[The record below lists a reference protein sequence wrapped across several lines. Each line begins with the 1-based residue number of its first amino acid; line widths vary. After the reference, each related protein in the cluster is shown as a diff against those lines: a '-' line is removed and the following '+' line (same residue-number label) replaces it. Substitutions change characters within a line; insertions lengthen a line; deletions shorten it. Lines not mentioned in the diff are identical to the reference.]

1 MHTEHLF
8 ADPLNA
14 FADQTLPQR
23 LRRWASQHGARTA
36 LVAGAVRLSYAQLD
50 LQVDRLA
57 GGLST
62 LGIKAGD
69 RVMLQLPNGVGF
81 VCAFFATMRIGA
93 VPVLAMP
100 TQRAEDIAAL
110 CRLAEPVAYLI
121 PDRLR
126 DFDFRD
132 MAAGIIEHQPS
143 LMHVIVDGEPGPFN
157 AMSALDAPCPAD
169 PMTDPR
175 DMALL
180 LLSGGTTG
188 TPKLIPRSHADYAY
202 NFSLSARLCE
212 LDNDSVYLAVLPT
225 AHNFTLACPGVLGSL
240 AAGATVVL
248 SDSASCD
255 VAMPLIQREGVTH
268 VALVPPL
275 AQLWAQGRDWQDS
288 DLSSLTL
295 LQVGGSRL
303 DPALATQVLEAL
315 DCRVQQVFGMAE
327 GLLCYTRP
335 DDPLEV
341 VLNTQGRPLSPFDE
355 VRLVDADLHD
365 VAPGQTGEL
374 LTRGP
379 YTITGYYQ
387 AAEHNARSF
396 TREGYYRSGDLA
408 RWTPDGN
415 LIVEGRIK
423 EQIQRSGEKISAA
436 HIENHLTALPDIE
449 SAVVVAVP
457 DSLLGERICAFILG
471 DKPTGAAQHIRDQLH
486 MHGLGENNL
495 PDQFEWVAAWPL
507 TAVGKIDKRQL
518 AVLAQLIRE

>member
-1 MHTEHLF
+1 MHTEHTF
-8 ADPLNA
+8 HDPLQP

-23 LRRWASQHGARTA
+23 LRRWASQHGAHTA
-36 LVAGAVRLSYAQLD
+36 LVCGTVRMSYTQLD
-50 LQVDRLA
+50 LRVDRLA
-57 GGLST
+57 GGLAQ
-62 LGIKAGD
+62 LGITAGD

-81 VCAFFATMRIGA
+81 VCALFAVMRIGA

-121 PDRLR
+121 PERLR

-132 MAAGIIEHQPS
+132 MAARIIEHQPS
-143 LMHVIVDGEPGPFN
+143 LTHVIVDGEPGPFK
-157 AMSALDAPCPAD
+157 ALSALDGPCPAD
-169 PMTDPR
+169 PLADPR
-175 DMALL
+175 GMALL

-188 TPKLIPRSHADYAY
+188 TPKLIPRSHADYTY
-202 NFSLSARLCE
+202 NFSHSARLCE
-212 LDNDSVYLAVLPT
+212 LDNDSVYLAVLPA
-225 AHNFTLACPGVLGSL
+225 AHNFTLACPGLLGSL

-248 SDSASCD
+248 GDSASCD
-255 VAMPLIQREGVTH
+255 AAMPLIEREGVTH

-275 AQLWAQGRDWQDS
+275 AQLWAQGRDWEDS
-288 DLSSLTL
+288 DLSSLKL

-303 DPALATQVLEAL
+303 DPALATHVLEAL

-335 DDPLEV
+335 DDPLEI

-355 VRLVDADLHD
+355 VRLVDTDMNE
-365 VAPGQTGEL
+365 VASGQTGEL

-396 TREGYYRSGDLA
+396 THDGYYRSGDLA
-408 RWTPDGN
+408 RWTPEGN

-436 HIENHLTALPDIE
+436 HIENHLTALPDID

-457 DSLLGERICAFILG
+457 DPLLGERICAFILG
-471 DKPTGAAQHIRDQLH
+471 NQPAGAAHYIRDQLRLQ
-486 MHGLGENNL
+486 GLGEDKL
-495 PDQFEWVAAWPL
+495 PDQFEWLAAWPL

-518 AVLAQLIRE
+518 AVLAQ

>member
-1 MHTEHLF
+1 MHTEHTSH
-8 ADPLNA
+8 DPLHP

-23 LRRWASQHGARTA
+23 LRRWASQYGAHTA
-36 LVAGAVRLSYAQLD
+36 LVAGDVRLSYTQLD
-50 LQVDRLA
+50 QRVDRLA
-57 GGLST
+57 GGLAA
-62 LGIKAGD
+62 LGITAGD

-81 VCAFFATMRIGA
+81 VCALFAVMRIGA

-126 DFDFRD
+126 DFDYRG
-132 MAAGIIEHQPS
+132 MAAGIVEQQPS
-143 LMHVIVDGEPGPFN
+143 LAHVIVDGEPGPFI
-157 AMSALDAPCPAD
+157 ALSALDAPCPAD
-169 PMTDPR
+169 PLADPR
-175 DMALL
+175 GLALL

-202 NFSLSARLCE
+202 NFSHSARLCE
-212 LDNDSVYLAVLPT
+212 LDSDSVYLAVLPT

-248 SDSASCD
+248 GDSASCD
-255 VAMPLIQREGVTH
+255 AAMPLIEREGVTH

-275 AQLWAQGRDWQDS
+275 AQLWAQGRDWEDS
-288 DLSSLTL
+288 DLTSLKL

-303 DPALATQVLEAL
+303 DPALAAHLLEAL
-315 DCRVQQVFGMAE
+315 DCRIQQVFGMAE

-341 VLNTQGRPLSPFDE
+341 VLNTQGRPLSPFDQ
-355 VRLVDADLHD
+355 VRLVDADLND
-365 VAPGQTGEL
+365 VAHGQTGEL

-379 YTITGYYQ
+379 YTITGYYR
-387 AAEHNARSF
+387 AADHTARSF
-396 TREGYYRSGDLA
+396 TGDGYYRSGDLA
-408 RWTPDGN
+408 RWTPQGN

-457 DSLLGERICAFILG
+457 DPLLGERICAFILG
-471 DKPTGAAQHIRDQLH
+471 EPPTGAGQCIRDQLRQQ
-486 MHGLGENNL
+486 GLGEDKL
-495 PDQFEWVAAWPL
+495 PDQFEWLAAWPL

-518 AVLAQLIRE
+518 AALAQ